1 MNTFELHVRSWEKKS
16 DNIKKEVIAN
26 LSQGDIR
33 FYIQLLACFSVS
45 ADYGNKTFGQ
55 MHRAHEV
62 DDDKILNAIL
72 PIVKE
77 HKTTSLA
84 AQNFIDFEDKE
95 YDLIL
100 VVEEKMTALLS
111 SSEDYLFR
119 VFSGYQVYEKNE
131 QNLIHDVTNEFPQ
144 SEFKLKKTKHV
155 IK

>member
-1 MNTFELHVRSWEKKS
+1 MNTFELHVKSWEKKS
-16 DNIKKEVIAN
+16 DNIKKEVITN
-26 LSQGDIR
+26 LSQDDIQ
-33 FYIQLLACFSVS
+33 FYVQLLACFSVS

-84 AQNFIDFEDKE
+84 AQNFIDSEDE
-95 YDLIL
+95 EDDLIL
-100 VVEEKMTALLS
+100 VVEEKMAELLS
-111 SSEDYLFR
+111 SSEDYSFR
-119 VFSGYQVYEKNE
+119 VFYDYQVYKKNE
-131 QNLIHDVTNEFPQ
+131 QNLIHDVTNQFPQ
-144 SEFKLKKTKHV
+144 SEFKLKKTKHA